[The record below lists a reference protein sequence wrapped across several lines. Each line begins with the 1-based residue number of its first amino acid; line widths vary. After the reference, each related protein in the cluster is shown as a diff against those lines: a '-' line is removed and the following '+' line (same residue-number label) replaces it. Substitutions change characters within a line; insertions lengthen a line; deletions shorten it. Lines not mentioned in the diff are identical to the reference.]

1 MNTEQR
7 AREILAEVTG
17 AHVETIADF
26 ANDTSGGVAVT
37 VPDALRAIIRALS
50 PPASANPNA
59 GKPEL
64 CGCGLPAEYMTN
76 DGGWCCNKYGIK
88 HLPASAGEGFVVSKA
103 SIDALVA
110 GPFMHHHKMNELQE
124 AQAKGFDRCREMTLK
139 NIEVFFA
146 ARDAMLAAAPTP
158 PAAEDARDKVRL
170 DWLEAS
176 RADVFRTMS
185 SDEFAVQ
192 VCDDLDVKVAAYKPT
207 LRAAIDAAMLTIP
220 DSGKEGDRG

>member
-1 MNTEQR
+1 
-7 AREILAEVTG
+7 
-17 AHVETIADF
+17 
-26 ANDTSGGVAVT
+26 
-37 VPDALRAIIRALS
+37 
-50 PPASANPNA
+50 
-59 GKPEL
+59 
-64 CGCGLPAEYMTN
+64 
-76 DGGWCCNKYGIK
+76 
-88 HLPASAGEGFVVSKA
+88 
-103 SIDALVA
+103 
-110 GPFMHHHKMNELQE
+110 MHHHKMNELQE